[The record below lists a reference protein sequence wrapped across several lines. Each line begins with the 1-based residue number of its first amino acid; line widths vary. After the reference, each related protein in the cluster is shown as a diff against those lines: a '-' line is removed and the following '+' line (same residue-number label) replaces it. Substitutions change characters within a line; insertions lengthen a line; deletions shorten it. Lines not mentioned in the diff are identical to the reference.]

1 MQSVSIH
8 ATIDASEDIPVFD
21 SGFFNKTSD
30 FLKQSKRKKLLAEMS
45 KVTYKSNYKYN
56 DKISKQ
62 DVYSEMKGL
71 SSLISLTLFLA
82 MSYTVQ
88 NVSFEPLVWKTRVNL
103 SLL

>member
-1 MQSVSIH
+1 MGRDVKGHLIK
-8 ATIDASEDIPVFD
+8 AII
-21 SGFFNKTSD
+21 G
-30 FLKQSKRKKLLAEMS
+30 
-45 KVTYKSNYKYN
+45 Y
-56 DKISKQ
+56 KISKQ

-82 MSYTVQ
+82 MSYIVQ